1 MGTIRKELRV
11 EADDDVA
18 VAEFWL
24 AFEGQDPG
32 NMVSIDETSLGETG
46 AISLTSS
53 HMRRLFIR
61 FPEKVLIDCTH
72 KTNWVICGIL
82 VMDAF
87 GYGQFVQHTVIE
99 TNSD

>member
-1 MGTIRKELRV
+1 MATIRKDLRD

-18 VAEFWL
+18 VAEFLL

-32 NMVSIDETSLGETG
+32 NMVSIDVTSLRETG

-61 FPEKVLIDCTH
+61 FPVKVLYDYQL
-72 KTNWVICGIL
+72 CGIM

-87 GYGQFVQHTVIE
+87 GYGQFVQHTAIE